1 MVDHDGAS
9 LDVRAHLLHEHCTRR
24 LGDTHRATIV
34 YDRDGLEGVHF
45 RDDLRDAYSAA
56 RLEEFAETA
65 WDVQSALL
73 SIETDEDSLGGIE
86 ATVHSFESAFVI
98 QFPVAYRGGIL
109 LSCEPSVGARLDEF
123 LGSLE
128 TAMERR

>member
-1 MVDHDGAS
+1 MADHDGPS

-73 SIETDEDSLGGIE
+73 SIETDEDSLGGDRGDGPLLRE
-86 ATVHSFESAFVI
+86 RVRY
-98 QFPVAYRGGIL
+98 PVPGGLPGRHPAL
-109 LSCEPSVGARLDEF
+109 L
-123 LGSLE
+123 
-128 TAMERR
+128 